1 MPDLYFATCPK
12 GTAELLAAELAALGA
27 LSPRLHAGG
36 VGFEGDLACA
46 YRVLLWSRVA
56 NRLLRVVTSFEAR
69 DEQALYAGVRA
80 VDWDTHL
87 AADGTLAVD
96 AVCQRSQLSHSLFVA
111 QRVKDGVVDQMR
123 ERHGLRPTVDT
134 HAPDLRLNLYLDCDR
149 AQLAIDLSGA
159 SLHQRHYRGPQGA
172 APLKEN
178 LAAAILLR
186 ARWGGHR
193 HPRWRPVRPDVR
205 LGHFPHRR
213 RADRSRHRPRSAPRR
228 SGMCALARS
237 RCRAVGQ
244 LVDGR
249 ASPA

>member
-56 NRLLRVVTSFEAR
+56 NRLLRVVASFEAR

-111 QRVKDGVVDQMR
+111 QRVKDAVVDQMR

-134 HAPDLRLNLYLDCDR
+134 HAPDLRLNLYLDRDR

-186 ARWGGHR
+186 ARWAAIAARGGALFDPMCGSGTFLIEGALIAADIAPGLLRGAPGCAHWR
-193 HPRWRPVRPDVR
+193 GHDAAQHPRVQPLP
-205 LGHFPHRR
+205 
-213 RADRSRHRPRSAPRR
+213 
-228 SGMCALARS
+228 
-237 RCRAVGQ
+237 
-244 LVDGR
+244 
-249 ASPA
+249 